1 MVAELKKLQY
11 ARTGVAD
18 PNFYDDAFC
27 FADGNPAPHGTPE
40 EILAAGR
47 EMYHALSP
55 ETAEFIDEMFDGGL
69 FDVLSKEGKAP
80 ETTGCGNC
88 PLAASCSKVCEK
100 DNGKEAAR

>member
-1 MVAELKKLQY
+1 
-11 ARTGVAD
+11 
-18 PNFYDDAFC
+18 
-27 FADGNPAPHGTPE
+27 
-40 EILAAGR
+40 
-47 EMYHALSP
+47 
-55 ETAEFIDEMFDGGL
+55 MFDGGL